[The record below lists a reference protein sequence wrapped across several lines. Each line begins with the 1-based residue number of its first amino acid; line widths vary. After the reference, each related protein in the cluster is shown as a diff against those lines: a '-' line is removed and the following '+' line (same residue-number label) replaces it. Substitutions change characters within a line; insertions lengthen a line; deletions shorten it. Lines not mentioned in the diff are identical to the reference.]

1 MSDRPSSRE
10 YRKNARIDMACP
22 VYVHGILESGERVK
36 AHSITDNVSEGGL
49 FTQIPHN
56 LKLGSVVFTM
66 TQVLNGAKIA
76 ARGIVIRVSDAEEGL
91 SGLAVCFNQPRL
103 IPAI

>member
-1 MSDRPSSRE
+1 MTDTSSSIE
-10 YRKNARIDMACP
+10 HRKNARIDMACP
-22 VYVHGILESGERVK
+22 VYVHGISENGERVK

-56 LKLGSVVFTM
+56 LKMGSIVFTI
-66 TQVLNGAKIA
+66 TQVVNGAKIA
-76 ARGIVIRVSDAEEGL
+76 ARGIVVRVGEAEGGL